1 MIEAVG
7 RYSELIKGI
16 NTEISASKVVE
27 LRLTGALGTLTDG
40 KKYRITAEIDAE
52 YDKVKGTTFR
62 AKLLSASPVEDTEQD
77 YARYRGVFRINEGAG
92 GILEKQGSELMF
104 YRGDAFSSEL
114 HQVELTKSSGWVTV
128 AIPKA
133 VSSYAYRAGDLIY
146 VDGKLYHKTRNV
158 GGNTSYEICVRAD
171 ECHKVDGTE
180 YWERVRASHYRA
192 SQRKQGK

>member
-7 RYSELIKGI
+7 RYSDLIKGI

-27 LRLTGALGTLTDG
+27 LRLSGPIGALTDG

-52 YDKVKGTTFR
+52 YNKTKGATFR
-62 AKLLSASPVEDTEQD
+62 AKVLSAVPVSDTEQD
-77 YARYRGVFRINEGAG
+77 YARYRGVFRVNEGAG
-92 GILEKQGSELMF
+92 GIVEKQGGELMF
-104 YRGDAFSSEL
+104 YRGDAFSTEL
-114 HQVELTKSSGWVTV
+114 HQVDLNMTTGWVTV

-146 VDGKLYHKTRNV
+146 VDGKLYHKTRTV

-192 SQRKQGK
+192 SQRK